1 MHCRRLVAGVVA
13 FLCGAGPAAL
23 AADLD
28 ANPIRYSTATP
39 ANCVSRLVE
48 RSGTGKAALRSE
60 KGFGYLRSLLQE
72 LKVPESSQVL
82 VFSKTSLQRSRIS
95 PQMPRAIYFSD
106 EVYVGFCRNGD
117 VLELSAVD
125 PKLGAVFYTLDQR
138 ADKVRITRQG
148 ESCLLC
154 HGSSQNEGLPGH
166 LVRSVYADPTGEPI
180 FSAGTYRIDQTSPLN
195 QRWGGWY
202 VTGKSGKQLHLGNLI
217 VRGRRSPEEI
227 NNQEGAN
234 VTDLSPRI
242 NTASYL
248 TPHSDLVALMVL
260 EHQAQMHNLI
270 TRANIFTRLAL
281 HEEAEL
287 DRALGRSTTAHSDST
302 LRRIQYAGEPLV
314 KYLLFSGE
322 APLTDRLEGTS
333 AFAKEF
339 SKRGPF
345 DEKGR
350 SLRQLDLQQRLFK
363 YPCSYLIYS
372 TAFDELPPEV
382 KEYVYRRLEE
392 VLAGKDTS
400 KDFAHLTT
408 SDRMAIREILLATK
422 PDLRAAWGK

>member
-1 MHCRRLVAGVVA
+1 
-13 FLCGAGPAAL
+13 
-23 AADLD
+23 
-28 ANPIRYSTATP
+28 
-39 ANCVSRLVE
+39 
-48 RSGTGKAALRSE
+48 LR
-60 KGFGYLRSLLQE
+60 E
-72 LKVPESSQVL
+72 LNVPESSQVL
-82 VFSKTSLQRSRIS
+82 VFSKTSLQRGRIS

-270 TRANIFTRLAL
+270 TRANFFTRQAL
-281 HEEAEL
+281 YEEAEL
-287 DRALGRSTTAHSDST
+287 NKAIGRSAASHSDST
-302 LRRIQYAGEPLV
+302 IRRIQYAGEPLV